1 MRQFPIIGSLALMMV
16 AGGCANQFA
25 GQWVEQGKLS
35 RDGVLTPAQGPVRR
49 ALEFD
54 PPSLVRYGNYI
65 DSAGV
70 VDEQGLQ
77 QDFYFTMSNDQVAQF
92 GAIIARVNGDR
103 LTTYIGG
110 DPDRLYVRMKKG
122 PDIFPS
128 RTLISTSAARATE
141 PPRAVLEKPVLA
153 SISPPDSGLSAGRYA
168 EH

>member
-1 MRQFPIIGSLALMMV
+1 MRLFPLIGSMVAMML

-25 GQWVEQGKLS
+25 GQWVEEGRLS
-35 RDGVLTPAQGPVRR
+35 KDGTLTATQGPVRR

-70 VDEQGLQ
+70 VDDQGLQ

-141 PPRAVLEKPVLA
+141 PPKSVVEKPVLA
-153 SISPPDSGLSAGRYA
+153 SVLTKGQG
-168 EH
+168 E